1 MSQMVCLCG
10 GFRVDCCFKQATL
23 HQPHTVLLQD
33 RRGALRVHVPAS
45 PCHHCRHRVPLYV
58 CYLSVLLNYSFSP
71 RLSSLCYSLSTEYA
85 VLLMHIHPRLMRRPC
100 IAGLAFVMIL
110 MLVLC
115 WNRTDYKK
123 SVENNVRFAMQC
135 KRLWIVTL
143 ICESA
148 ALVCELSDAPRHV
161 RCQWDRQHADW
172 LCASE
177 LRQAR

>member
-1 MSQMVCLCG
+1 MIAASSKQPCTNLTQYSCKIGGVRFECTCQPRRAITAGIVFLCTYV
-10 GFRVDCCFKQATL
+10 RVVELFFQG
-23 HQPHTVLLQD
+23 QPTIVI
-33 RRGALRVHVPAS
+33 V
-45 PCHHCRHRVPLYV
+45 
-58 CYLSVLLNYSFSP
+58 NY
-71 RLSSLCYSLSTEYA
+71 
-85 VLLMHIHPRLMRRPC
+85 PRLMRRSC

-110 MLVLC
+110 LLVLC

-123 SVENNVRFAMQC
+123 PVENNVRFAMQC

-172 LCASE
+172 LCSPE
-177 LRQAR
+177 LR

>member
-1 MSQMVCLCG
+1 MLPASSLAPTSHSTLARLEGCASSARASLAVPSLPASCSSVCLLP
-10 GFRVDCCFKQATL
+10 FSAVELLF
-23 HQPHTVLLQD
+23 QPTIVIIVL
-33 RRGALRVHVPAS
+33 
-45 PCHHCRHRVPLYV
+45 
-58 CYLSVLLNYSFSP
+58 
-71 RLSSLCYSLSTEYA
+71 LSTEYA
-85 VLLMHIHPRLMRRPC
+85 VFLMHIHPRLMRRPC

-110 MLVLC
+110 LLVLC

-148 ALVCELSDAPRHV
+148 ALMCEPSDAPRHV

-177 LRQAR
+177 